1 MSTFEEAVEAQRHA
15 LDQKENKISWQLGYL
30 GDTAGAVNTS
40 QSSKVLVRYPYEN
53 SPAHPV
59 LDLIGV
65 ARVPNVRVIVGYL
78 PWMPG
83 VFQIIAASDHRLD
96 VASDSD
102 VTISPNESL
111 IGYNPNVGV
120 HWINHMYL
128 GVDPALINWRQI
140 SPLGVFPYSGLTVQ
154 IRAGYLPHTG
164 ADIFIPDQTL
174 DLTSHVPGSGAIY
187 ALVSFDRDTG
197 AATVTDGTI
206 NTGGFAALTFADI
219 PDTPANCWRSCAV
232 ALYVGQTEIVE
243 TNNERD
249 FFDVRWPE
257 EQPAGASGVTAGMY
271 GDGTHVAQ
279 VTFDASGRA
288 TKARNV
294 PIITRQSI
302 DYIQKS
308 LSGGGGHVVQD
319 EGTPLTQRANLN
331 FAGAGVT
338 ATDDAGN
345 NATVVT
351 IPGATGID
359 FLVAQVFS

>member
-15 LDQKENKISWQLGYL
+15 LAQKEDKIPWKLGYL
-30 GDTAGAVNTS
+30 GDTAGVVNTS
-40 QSSKVLVRYPYEN
+40 SSNKVLVRYPYEN

-96 VASDSD
+96 VSSDSD

-111 IGYNPNVGV
+111 IGYNPNVGL
-120 HWINHMYL
+120 HAINHQYL
-128 GVDPALINWRQI
+128 GVDPIYINWRQI
-140 SPLGVFPYSGLTVQ
+140 MPLGVFPSSGLTVQ
-154 IRAGYLPHTG
+154 IFGGYLPHTG
-164 ADIFIPDQTL
+164 ADIYIPDQTV
-174 DLTSHVPGSGAIY
+174 DLTASVPGSGARYSLI
-187 ALVSFDRDTG
+187 SFNLTTG
-197 AATVTDGTI
+197 AVTVTDGTI
-206 NTGGFAALTFADI
+206 NAGGFSSLTYADI
-219 PDTPANCWRSCAV
+219 PDTPAGCWRSCAV
-232 ALYVGQTEIVE
+232 ALYFGQTAIIE
-243 TNNERD
+243 TNDERD

-257 EQPAGASGVTAGMY
+257 EFPAGVSGVTAGMY

-294 PIITRQSI
+294 PILTQPMI
-302 DYIQKS
+302 DF
-308 LSGGGGHVVQD
+308 LRAAGGGHTIQD
-319 EGTPLTQRANLN
+319 EGTPLTARANLN
-331 FAGAGVT
+331 FVGAGVT

-351 IPGATGID
+351 IPGVTGID
-359 FLVAQVFS
+359 FLIAQVFS